1 MHTAVQFRQMAEECF
16 RRATK
21 ASTDDDRI
29 TYLGIA
35 QMWLQAAARL
45 DAGLPVR
52 APLIPVADQRE

>member
-1 MHTAVQFRQMAEECF
+1 MAEECF

-21 ASTDDDRI
+21 ASIDDDRI

-45 DAGLPVR
+45 DAGLPIG
-52 APLIPVADQRE
+52 APLVPVADQRK